1 LLRTA
6 LFSKKRAQVQQPDLA
21 NLEES
26 LRRHGVQDEVIAAVL
41 GETAYRTADI
51 ALGSGAG

>member
-1 LLRTA
+1 VAGSIRAYVGQGLRKD
-6 LFSKKRAQVQQPDLA
+6 LERLQQPQLE

-41 GETAYRTADI
+41 SEATHRI
-51 ALGSGAG
+51 A